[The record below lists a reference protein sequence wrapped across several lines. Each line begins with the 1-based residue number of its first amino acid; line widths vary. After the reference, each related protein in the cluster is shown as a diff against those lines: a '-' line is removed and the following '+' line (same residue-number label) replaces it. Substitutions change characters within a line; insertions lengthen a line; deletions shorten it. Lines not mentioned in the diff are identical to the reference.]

1 MKGMI
6 KMNVKLRIFGID
18 TYKDQQKELLKLYTI
33 INGEEFV
40 AYVSKIETE
49 TEKKLHY
56 YVNHGMPNRWSKKRC
71 VLCNTTGKKCMYF
84 KNPKI
89 NKDFFDDLE
98 KKVKLKALVEGN
110 MNLRPF
116 FTPNPIKKNE
126 RTPAVERRVKNG
138 SI

>member
-6 KMNVKLRIFGID
+6 KMNVVLKRYQID
-18 TYKDQQKELLKLYTI
+18 TYKHQNKELLNVDVE
-33 INGEEFV
+33 INGEEFY
-40 AYVSKIETE
+40 AYVGKIETE

-56 YVNHGMPNRWSKKRC
+56 YVNHSIPNRCSKKRC
-71 VLCNTTGKKCMYF
+71 ILCNTTGKKCMYF

-89 NKDFFDDLE
+89 NKNFFDDLE

-110 MNLRPF
+110 INLRPF
-116 FTPNPIKKNE
+116 FTPDPVKENE
-126 RTPAVERRVKNG
+126 RIPVERRVKNG

>member
-1 MKGMI
+1 
-6 KMNVKLRIFGID
+6 MNVVLKKYQID
-18 TYKDQQKELLKLYTI
+18 TYKHQNKELLNVDVE
-33 INGEEFV
+33 INGEEFY
-40 AYVSKIETE
+40 AYVGKIETE

-56 YVNHGMPNRWSKKRC
+56 YVNHNLSNRLDKKRC

-89 NKDFFDDLE
+89 NKEFFDDLE

-116 FTPNPIKKNE
+116 FTFDPIKKNE
-126 RTPAVERRVKNG
+126 RIPAVERRIENG